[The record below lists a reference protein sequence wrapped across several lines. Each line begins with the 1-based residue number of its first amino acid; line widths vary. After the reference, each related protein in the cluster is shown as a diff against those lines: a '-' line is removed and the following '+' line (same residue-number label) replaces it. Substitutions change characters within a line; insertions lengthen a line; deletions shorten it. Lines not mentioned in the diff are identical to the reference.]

1 MTIDNLKDQ
10 ILAKGNIPEH
20 IAVIMDGNGRW
31 ARAKGQPRV
40 FGHREGMKSVRSVVE
55 GCREIGCKVLTLYAF
70 SEENWS
76 RPRAEIDALMKLL
89 QTYIIKER
97 EELKKNGVRVGCIG
111 RLDKLEKSPRKAI
124 LEAIEYT
131 ADEERMQ
138 LILAI
143 SYSSRSEMV
152 DSVRSIAKQA
162 KEGALDIDEI
172 NEKLISQNLYT
183 ANIPDPDLLIR
194 TSGEM
199 RLSNFLLWQAAYT
212 ELYVTDVLWPDFRK
226 EDLFAAISDY
236 QKRDR
241 RFGKINE

>member
-1 MTIDNLKDQ
+1 MTLDNLKNQ
-10 ILAKGNIPEH
+10 ILANGNIPEH

-31 ARAKGQPRV
+31 AKAKGQPRV

-89 QTYIIKER
+89 QTYIVKER

-111 RLDKLEKSPRKAI
+111 RLDKLDKSPRKAI

-131 ADEERMQ
+131 ADQSRMQ

-152 DSVRSIAKQA
+152 DSVRKLAEQVR
-162 KEGALDIDEI
+162 EGTLGVDDIDE
-172 NEKLISQNLYT
+172 EQISRNLYT
-183 ANIPDPDLLIR
+183 ADIPDPDLLIR

-226 EDLFAAISDY
+226 ADLFSAIADY